1 MLFDPLRHCYQYC
14 LPDLTLAQTEK
25 SAGRGKHY
33 SDNSFQTDMVFLI
46 DDRRIKKIVVV
57 AEVAAV
63 LQDVEMNTHC
73 YYWEHRNGHYT
84 VSWSGPSHY
93 GSGDHCK
100 SSYSLYTIICHNTAV
115 WHGALNHLPFCVF
128 LYATRCN
135 LLFQLHCNNSKLP
148 PLITVNQEDGGKE
161 WKGSRQKGV
170 PVITLVQLYNRG
182 NFRSSWG
189 QY

>member
-1 MLFDPLRHCYQYC
+1 M
-14 LPDLTLAQTEK
+14 TLVAQTEK

-46 DDRRIKKIVVV
+46 DDRRIKKTAVV

-73 YYWEHRNGHYT
+73 YYWERRNGHT

-93 GSGDHCK
+93 GNGDHCE

-128 LYATRCN
+128 LYAT
-135 LLFQLHCNNSKLP
+135 LQPTVSIALQQLTRNYHYTTN
-148 PLITVNQEDGGKE
+148 
-161 WKGSRQKGV
+161 
-170 PVITLVQLYNRG
+170 
-182 NFRSSWG
+182 
-189 QY
+189 

>member
-1 MLFDPLRHCYQYC
+1 M
-14 LPDLTLAQTEK
+14 TLVAQTEK

-46 DDRRIKKIVVV
+46 DDRRIKKTVVV

-63 LQDVEMNTHC
+63 LQDVEMST
-73 YYWEHRNGHYT
+73 HRNGHT

-93 GSGDHCK
+93 GNGDHCK

-128 LYATRCN
+128 LYAT
-135 LLFQLHCNNSKLP
+135 LQPTTVSIALQQLETTT
-148 PLITVNQEDGGKE
+148 I
-161 WKGSRQKGV
+161 
-170 PVITLVQLYNRG
+170 
-182 NFRSSWG
+182 
-189 QY
+189 